1 MYNILLIED
10 DKDIREMVEE
20 YFREE
25 SLGKYNI
32 HLASDGQSGVEML
45 YENSYDLL
53 LLDVMLPNIDGFEIC
68 KEIRKSRD
76 IPIMFITARTR
87 QSDILHGY
95 SLGCDDYIIKPFAL
109 PVLYEKV
116 KALIKRSRGLVRSPI
131 LSSGTIT
138 LNPNNGTVFSD
149 GEEIKLTATE
159 YGILKLL
166 LENKGIVVSREKIIR
181 TLWDY
186 EDTDIRILDT
196 HIKNLRKALKSN
208 SKLLKTVVRRGFKL
222 ENKDEKEQ

>member
-1 MYNILLIED
+1 
-10 DKDIREMVEE
+10 MVEE

-25 SLGKYNI
+25 SLGNTTYTYA
-32 HLASDGQSGVEML
+32 LSQSGVRCYTKTVMTFCCSML
-45 YENSYDLL
+45 CFRILTDLK
-53 LLDVMLPNIDGFEIC
+53 FAKRSE
-68 KEIRKSRD
+68 KARD

-138 LNPNNGTVFSD
+138 LIPNNGTVFSD